1 VDKSTLRAALDSRQ
15 YWGGEPDTLPIHS
28 ALWNAASMLEKLLPG
43 ECPECGGK
51 GSVVALVR
59 VTSQG
64 TSGATQTARQTCPSC
79 NGSGK
84 VWDEDLIAAVR
95 YCVPDEY
102 PNGPPEAVL
111 EEIVKRLTDK
121 SVGNG

>member
-1 VDKSTLRAALDSRQ
+1 MDKSTLRAARLLLNEDVNPTRESWLLAFGVARR
-15 YWGGEPDTLPIHS
+15 
-28 ALWNAASMLEKLLPG
+28 ALIVLEKLLPG
-43 ECPECGGK
+43 ECVNC
-51 GSVVALVR
+51 R
-59 VTSQG
+59 G
-64 TSGATQTARQTCPSC
+64 TGFKYKLPCPTCH
-79 NGSGK
+79 GSGK

>member
-1 VDKSTLRAALDSRQ
+1 VTLDKSTLRAALANRRFIFQDN
-15 YWGGEPDTLPIHS
+15 GESMKVWD
-28 ALWNAASMLEKLLPG
+28 AASMLEKLLPG

-121 SVGNG
+121 SVGNE

>member
-1 VDKSTLRAALDSRQ
+1 VTLDKSTLRAALANRRFIFQDND
-15 YWGGEPDTLPIHS
+15 EPMKVWD
-28 ALWNAASMLEKLLPG
+28 AASMLEKLLPG

>member
-1 VDKSTLRAALDSRQ
+1 MTLNKSTLRAALDN
-15 YWGGEPDTLPIHS
+15 PDTHYFVVKPIVL
-28 ALWNAASMLEKLLPG
+28 AAASMLEKLLPG